1 MATPTYTLIDSTV
14 LGSAASSV
22 TFSGISATGKGDLVL
37 VVDSSGSNNFA
48 DSYVRFNSDTGNNY
62 SAVYMRGNGST
73 GDSGQTTRA
82 EIQMD
87 AYMLTGQRANGILQI
102 MDFAE
107 SKHKTTLGR
116 GNAPTSLVYAR
127 AGRWANTAAI
137 TSIEV
142 RASTGTYDSGSSFY
156 LYQIVSE

>member
-1 MATPTYTLIDSTV
+1 MTYTLIDSTV

-37 VVDSSGSNNFA
+37 VTNIQPPASSVTQA
-48 DSYVRFNSDTGNNY
+48 YLRFNSDTGSNY
-62 SAVYMRGNGST
+62 SLVGMYGNGSSAGSYT
-73 GDSGQTTRA
+73 ATATSLSLSYYGSVGSGGSF
-82 EIQMD
+82 
-87 AYMLTGQRANGILQI
+87 LGITHI

-107 SKHKTTLGR
+107 SKHKTVLSRIGSSPV
-116 GNAPTSLVYAR
+116 AAE

-137 TSIEV
+137 TSLEIFKSGQDF
-142 RASTGTYDSGSSFY
+142 AAGSSFY